1 MKRYQLDPKKPPR
14 LIPAE
19 ERRLETAAVDYS
31 DTPLLGDD
39 FFTRNRTVAASQGAT
54 DVFALIR
61 PRCNG

>member
-31 DTPLLGDD
+31 DTPPLGDD
-39 FFTRNRTVAASQGAT
+39 FFTRAT
-54 DVFALIR
+54 E
-61 PRCNG
+61 P